1 MLFGHH
7 NYTGTPSAATQF
19 WAVFF
24 PFIGL
29 DFKPKCYDLVFSMV
43 NTIRADVLTQ
53 LSSITAVTNSWQPSH
68 GCPPSPKLP
77 RCWLVV
83 LWAVVRVGESV
94 PSHTPSRVCAWTTQG
109 NFCIHCFLFFF
120 IFPIAGSR
128 SKQFTQTASPSMTTP
143 ARPSLPPS
151 PSSASMCW
159 PAGSSTSRI
168 GQTRSTVGWAD
179 QGVQQDHQK
188 LEKPPS
194 LWAHLTTS
202 CCVVYVWPILVVE
215 DPTCQHILAED
226 GDGGRDGLAGVV
238 VEGYVVGVDCLI
250 LEPAIGKI
258 KKNTKQYIQQI
269 T

>member
-29 DFKPKCYDLVFSMV
+29 DFKPKCYDLVFSTV

-53 LSSITAVTNSWQPSH
+53 LSSITAVTNSGQPSH

-83 LWAVVRVGESV
+83 LWAVFGVGESM

-120 IFPIAGSR
+120 TFPIAGSR
-128 SKQFTQTASPSMTTP
+128 SKQSMPTASPSMTTP
-143 ARPSLPPS
+143 ARPSLPPL

-168 GQTRSTVGWAD
+168 GQTRSTVRWAD
-179 QGVQQDHQK
+179 RGVRQDQEPFSGRESMSSLMQRPWEDSLRLGTQPVMDK
-188 LEKPPS
+188 LYEYIS
-194 LWAHLTTS
+194 TISWNLW
-202 CCVVYVWPILVVE
+202 
-215 DPTCQHILAED
+215 
-226 GDGGRDGLAGVV
+226 
-238 VEGYVVGVDCLI
+238 
-250 LEPAIGKI
+250 
-258 KKNTKQYIQQI
+258 KNTYS
-269 T
+269 

>member
-29 DFKPKCYDLVFSMV
+29 DFKPKCYGLVFSTV
-43 NTIRADVLTQ
+43 NTIRADLLTQ
-53 LSSITAVTNSWQPSH
+53 LSSITAVTNSGQPYH

-94 PSHTPSRVCAWTTQG
+94 TSLTPSRVSAWTTQG
-109 NFCIHCFLFFF
+109 NFCIQCFLFFF
-120 IFPIAGSR
+120 IFLIAGSR
-128 SKQFTQTASPSMTTP
+128 SKQSMPTASTSLTTL
-143 ARPSLPPS
+143 ARPCLPPS
-151 PSSASMCW
+151 LSSASMCW

-168 GQTRSTVGWAD
+168 DQTCSTVGWAD
-179 QGVQQDHQK
+179 QGVWQDLQK

-194 LWAHLTTS
+194 LWAYLTTS

-215 DPTCQHILAED
+215 DPTCQHILVED
-226 GDGGRDGLAGVV
+226 GDGGKDGLAGVG
-238 VEGYVVGVDCLI
+238 VEGEVVSAFFSNL
-250 LEPAIGKI
+250 
-258 KKNTKQYIQQI
+258 
-269 T
+269 